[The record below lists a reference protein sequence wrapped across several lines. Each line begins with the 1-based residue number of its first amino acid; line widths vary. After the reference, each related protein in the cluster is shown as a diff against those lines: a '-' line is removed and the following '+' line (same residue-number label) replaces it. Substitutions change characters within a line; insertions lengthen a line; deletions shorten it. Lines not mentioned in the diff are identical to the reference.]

1 VIGKPRKYCAPRRV
15 AYPLQL
21 LDVVVDA
28 YAKGSYAR
36 RQERLPNTDQ
46 TAILLM
52 TAGHLGDALIL
63 SYTFPLI
70 RHHYPNAQIDVV
82 AGSWCDPIWQDNPY
96 IRRVIHLNHIG
107 TSRRPL
113 SQWQKWQDFWQ
124 TTKAAIK
131 TLRDTVYDY
140 SVDIR
145 FSDSPMHFILP
156 YINVR
161 RKIGYGTRGF
171 GGLLDVELF
180 MPDEEVHNFDLILSL
195 LKPMGID
202 ADLKT
207 VEPYFVHPAQST
219 GQLWAKLDHPVPASK
234 PILICPESGDPIR
247 MLPVDYWCQLATQ
260 LLQTSP
266 HPLVFSGQKAFTTEL
281 YERVRERNPA
291 DADRLIPAVNKLTL
305 QDIASLSEQ
314 AQAAFTLDSLPMHL
328 CCLGCP
334 TLSFQKNGMGIQF
347 FPVASKPTLV
357 IHNHAFSRSLTLDRP
372 DFESE
377 YVTTFDDQVLDQ
389 AMAWFGVISQ
399 QSRVSAESSK

>member
-1 VIGKPRKYCAPRRV
+1 M

-28 YAKGSYAR
+28 YATGSYAR

-46 TAILLM
+46 IAILLM

-63 SYTFPLI
+63 SYTLPLI
-70 RHHYPNAQIDVV
+70 RHQYPNAQIDIV
-82 AGSWCDPIWQDNPY
+82 AGSWCDPIWKDNPY

-113 SQWQKWQDFWQ
+113 SKWQKWQDFWQ

-131 TLRDTVYDY
+131 TLNDTVYAY

-156 YINVR
+156 YIQVK

-171 GGLLDVELF
+171 GGLLDDELF
-180 MPDEEVHNFDLILSL
+180 LPDEEVHNFDLILNL
-195 LKPMGID
+195 LKPMGIK
-202 ADLKT
+202 ANLQT
-207 VEPYFVHPAQST
+207 VEPYFVHPAELPD
-219 GQLWAKLDHPVPASK
+219 QLWAKLNCPVPADK
-234 PILICPESGDPIR
+234 PILICPESGDPVR

-266 HPLVFSGQKAFTTEL
+266 NPLVFSGQKAFTTAL
-281 YERVRERNPA
+281 YERVLERNPTA
-291 DADRLIPAVNKLTL
+291 ADRLILAVNKLTL
-305 QDIASLSEQ
+305 QDMASLSEH

-347 FPVASKPTLV
+347 FPIASKPTLV
-357 IHNHAFSRSLTLDRP
+357 IHNHALSRSLTLDRP
-372 DFESE
+372 GFESE
-377 YVTTFDDQVLDQ
+377 YVTTFDEQVLNR
-389 AMAWFGVISQ
+389 AMTWFGAISEQ
-399 QSRVSAESSK
+399 RRVSSAE